1 MKKYIILL
9 VVLLSFS
16 NANASHLLGG
26 EITWQ
31 CLTSG
36 PNQGEYIFTMKLY
49 RDCDGITFLQAQTLE
64 MWGAGAPF
72 TTITL
77 DFNSLIQIFLQME
90 MRQIVELLV
99 WIVLLGMLEQLKNI
113 FIRLHLLHY

>member
-1 MKKYIILL
+1 MKKIILL
-9 VVLLSFS
+9 LAVLLAFS

-49 RDCDGITFLQAQTLE
+49 RDCDGITLSTAAQTLE

-77 DFNSLIQIFLQME
+77 DFDTVIDISPSCDVTNSGYAALDEKIFLP
-90 MRQIVELLV
+90 L
-99 WIVLLGMLEQLKNI
+99 
-113 FIRLHLLHY
+113 RLTYPT